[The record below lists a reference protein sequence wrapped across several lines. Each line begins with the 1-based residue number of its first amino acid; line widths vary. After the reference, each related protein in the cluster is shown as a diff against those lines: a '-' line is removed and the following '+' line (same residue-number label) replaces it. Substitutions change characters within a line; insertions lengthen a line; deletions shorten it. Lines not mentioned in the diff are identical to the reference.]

1 MNNMITLANG
11 TRPRARLQFFALA
24 MFACLECS
32 LQSHAQTVTP
42 GPPGAGSELGEI
54 VVTAEKRLSTVQS
67 TAISITAIS
76 EKDLEARGVPD
87 LVDVAAGVP
96 GVSLRYTSP
105 GITEFEMRGLA
116 SSAGSSPTVGFY
128 LGETPLTAPAAA
140 QWGKVVIDPNLYD
153 VQRIEILRGPQ
164 GTLYGSGS
172 MGGTIKI
179 VPISPDTTAFDAS
192 ADVQGSG
199 TEGGGANGRASAM
212 LNAPI
217 NDQIA
222 MRLVATQVYQSGWID
237 RIVVADFPPPISPAQ
252 RGNMLAEP
260 ASLVNSDVYTFRQT
274 SARLSALFKP
284 TDSLSITPSLLY
296 QEGRSGGLSTFDSN
310 PGTNAFY
317 QPFNIAEPMTD
328 ITRLASI
335 DVNYDLTTFGVVFN
349 VADWNRNV
357 SLTGD
362 QSEVVADLLAPGQ
375 TPYPPAGFGPA
386 AGYEN
391 DVMSQYSTEL
401 RLVSRGTSRFQWVGG
416 LFFSKFDTEW
426 DVSGQIPTAA
436 ATFGTANELT
446 ILQPQEVIQRAAF
459 GEATYAFLDT
469 LKLSLGARYFSYTDI
484 LTTTQSGFL
493 STTGSSAVA
502 TARGTEGAD
511 GFNPKG
517 TLSYEP
523 TADLTV
529 YGTIAKGF
537 RPGGA
542 DLPVPTSG
550 PTGQLCEKELQA
562 LGLTGAPTSY
572 NADSVVSYELGEKL
586 RWLDRRITLNG
597 SVYHINWANV
607 QQTVVLS
614 CGYPFTGNEGRAT
627 VDGQELEGL
636 FVLGAGWDASASV
649 AHTVA
654 QLAENVPSTGGFKGE
669 ELQDTPHW
677 TASTAIDYSQ
687 TVGNGLALTARVGA
701 AYVGNRVDVTYGRN
715 DLPPY
720 TIANARLKLAGVHWS
735 ATLFVDNLANERASI
750 NDVNALSAN
759 LPTYN
764 RISTNRPRTIG
775 LEVHYNLK

>member
-1 MNNMITLANG
+1 MMKLANG
-11 TRPRARLQFFALA
+11 TRPRARLHFFALA
-24 MFACLECS
+24 MFACLECT
-32 LQSHAQTVTP
+32 LQSHAQTVPP
-42 GPPGAGSELGEI
+42 GAPGAGSDLGEI

-67 TAISITAIS
+67 AAISITAIS

-87 LVDVAAGVP
+87 LIDVAAATP

-105 GITEFEMRGLA
+105 GITEFEMRGLS
-116 SSAGSSPTVGFY
+116 SSAGSSSTVGFY

-179 VPISPDTTAFDAS
+179 VPNAPDTTAFDAG

-199 TEGGGANGRASAM
+199 TGGGGANGRASAM
-212 LNAPI
+212 LNVPI

-237 RIVVADFPPPISPAQ
+237 RIVVADFPPPISPTE
-252 RGNMLAEP
+252 RGNVLAEP
-260 ASLVNSDVYTFRQT
+260 GSPVRDVNIFRQT
-274 SARLSALFKP
+274 SARLSMLFKP

-296 QEGRSGGLSTFDSN
+296 QEGRSGGLSAFDSN
-310 PGTNAFY
+310 PGTQAFY
-317 QPFNIAEPMTD
+317 QPFNVAEPMTD
-328 ITRLASI
+328 ITRIASI

-349 VADWNRNV
+349 VSHWDRDV

-362 QSEVVADLLAPGQ
+362 QSEVTGDLLAPGQ
-375 TPYPPAGFGPA
+375 TVYPPAGFGPA
-386 AGYEN
+386 N
-391 DVMSQYSTEL
+391 DTERDFMQQSSAEL
-401 RLVSRGTSRFQWVGG
+401 RLVSRGASRFQWVGG
-416 LFFSKFDTEW
+416 VFFSKFDTEW
-426 DVSGQIPTAA
+426 DALGQIPTAA
-436 ATFGTANELT
+436 PVFGTTNELT
-446 ILQPQEVIQRAAF
+446 IYEPQKVIQRAAF

-484 LTTTQSGFL
+484 LTTTQSGFF
-493 STTGSSAVA
+493 STTGTDAVA
-502 TARGTEGAD
+502 SVRGVQGAD

-550 PTGQLCEKELQA
+550 PSPSGPLCEQELQA
-562 LGLTGAPTSY
+562 LGLTAAPTSY
-572 NADSVVSYELGEKL
+572 SADSVVSYELGEKL

-597 SVYHINWANV
+597 SVYHINWTNV
-607 QQTVVLS
+607 QQTVVLG

-654 QLAENVPSTGGFKGE
+654 QLAENVPSTGGYKGE
-669 ELQDTPHW
+669 ELQNTPHW
-677 TASTAIDYSQ
+677 TASTALNYSQ
-687 TVGNGLALTARVGA
+687 TVGNGLVLTARASA
-701 AYVGNRVDVTYGRN
+701 AYVGNRIDVTYGTN
-715 DLPPY
+715 KLPPY
-720 TIANARLKLAGVHWS
+720 TIANARLKVAGAHWS
-735 ATLFVDNLANERASI
+735 GALFVDNLANVRASI
-750 NDVNALSAN
+750 NDINSLAAN

-764 RISTNRPRTIG
+764 RISTNQPRTIG

>member
-1 MNNMITLANG
+1 MTALTNRI
-11 TRPRARLQFFALA
+11 RPRSRGHFLALA
-24 MFACLECS
+24 FACLECT
-32 LQSHAQTVTP
+32 LQAHAQTVPP
-42 GPPGAGSELGEI
+42 GPPGADSELAEI

-67 TAISITAIS
+67 TAISVTAIS
-76 EKDLEARGVPD
+76 GKDLEARGVPD
-87 LVDVAAGVP
+87 LVDVAAATP

-179 VPISPDTTAFDAS
+179 VPNSPDTTSFDAS

-212 LNAPI
+212 LNVPI
-217 NDQIA
+217 NDRMA
-222 MRLVATQVYQSGWID
+222 LRLVATQVHQSGWID
-237 RIVVADFPPPISPAQ
+237 RIVVANFPPPISPTE
-252 RGNMLAEP
+252 RGNMLAEQ
-260 ASLVNSDVYTFRQT
+260 ASLVNSDVNTFRQT

-296 QEGRSGGLSTFDSN
+296 QEGVSGGLSAFDSN

-317 QPFNIAEPMTD
+317 QPFDIAEPMTD

-335 DVNYDLTTFGVVFN
+335 DINYDLTPFGVVFN
-349 VADWNRNV
+349 VSDWNRNV
-357 SLTGD
+357 SLTQD

-375 TPYPPAGFGPA
+375 TPYPPAGFGPS
-386 AGYEN
+386 AGYEY
-391 DVMSQYSTEL
+391 DRMSQYSTEL
-401 RLVSRGTSRFQWVGG
+401 RLVSRGASRFQWVGG
-416 LFFSKFDTEW
+416 LFFSKFDTQW
-426 DVSGQIPTAA
+426 DVAGQVPTAA
-436 ATFGTANELT
+436 PVFGTTNEIT
-446 ILQPQEVIQRAAF
+446 IFQPQEVIQRAAF
-459 GEATYAFLDT
+459 GEATYALLDT

-493 STTGSSAVA
+493 SATGSSAVA

-550 PTGQLCEKELQA
+550 PNSCESQLNA
-562 LGLTGAPTSY
+562 LGLAAAPTSY
-572 NADSVVSYELGEKL
+572 GSDSVVSYELGEKL

-597 SVYHINWANV
+597 SIYHIDWNHV
-607 QQTVVLS
+607 QQTVVLT
-614 CGYPFTGNEGRAT
+614 CGYPFVGNEGKAT
-627 VDGQELEGL
+627 VDGQELEGV
-636 FVLGAGWDASASV
+636 FVLGAGWEASASA

-654 QLAENVPSTGGFKGE
+654 QLADNVPSTGGYKGE

-677 TASTAIDYSQ
+677 TASTAIDYSR
-687 TVGNGLALTARVGA
+687 TVGNGLVLTARVGA
-701 AYVGNRVDVTYGRN
+701 AYVGNRIDVTYGRN
-715 DLPPY
+715 ELPPY
-720 TIANARLKLAGVHWS
+720 TIANARLKLAGEHWS
-735 ATLFVDNLANERASI
+735 GALFVDNLANERARI

-764 RISTNRPRTIG
+764 RISTNQPRTIG
-775 LEVHYNLK
+775 LEAHYNLK